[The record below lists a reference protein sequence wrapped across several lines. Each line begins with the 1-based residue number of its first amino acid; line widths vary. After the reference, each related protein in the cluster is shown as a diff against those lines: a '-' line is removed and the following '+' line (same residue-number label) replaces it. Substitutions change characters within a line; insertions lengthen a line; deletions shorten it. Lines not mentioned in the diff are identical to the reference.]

1 MNRYGGWVLEAIKEN
16 TRSWPGFYLKACGA
30 VQRLNQLVTG
40 ACVSS
45 TQIMCIGSQCLR
57 MEIACRGGRWEG
69 MVLSVCILGRAIHRT
84 FHPVLPH
91 HTDCRDLEHPQGH
104 PQKNPWGIQ
113 AVCSPSYL
121 HFLPLSSLTLLPKV
135 RSQQTF
141 PSNGSQ
147 RKFLSK
153 KGISGGRGG
162 CGLSQ

>member
-1 MNRYGGWVLEAIKEN
+1 
-16 TRSWPGFYLKACGA
+16 
-30 VQRLNQLVTG
+30 
-40 ACVSS
+40 
-45 TQIMCIGSQCLR
+45 
-57 MEIACRGGRWEG
+57 MEIAFSGGRWEG
-69 MVLSVCILGRAIHRT
+69 MVLSVCILGQAIHRT

-104 PQKNPWGIQ
+104 PQKNPWGIR

-141 PSNGSQ
+141 PSDGSQ

-153 KGISGGRGG
+153 KESRGG
-162 CGLSQ
+162 GDVGSASKLLPGNPNWEPVCRLSWPLPRKCTF